1 MEGMQERAPPLSQDQ
16 RVKLLR
22 LVGEYKVL
30 QDRSTNPALIGKKAH
45 AWEEVRKAFTAINPD
60 SHRRTV
66 DQLRRCYS
74 RIKMSVKKEESMF
87 KKLLKQTG
95 GGKPPT
101 PPSFSEEH
109 DLLSEMMPGEI
120 KMGQGAFDTFFVVS
134 PNQPLEDDDDLH
146 PSLDDPLVLSTQIL
160 DMPDSFAPLPSTSS
174 SSVGTF
180 FSGTPNYDVP
190 AKVAPIPHPSTSAMS
205 SVTPNNP
212 DAPLPSTSN
221 PAFIAAIP
229 HPSTSAAATYTK
241 HKIPRKTPPS
251 ATPTSSGNKPKRG
264 RFAMEYDSYRRKQ
277 DEYYE
282 LLIEQTKIEHKEQMR
297 VYEKEIEVADLKKK
311 LCVDVSRREDTGI
324 AVSSTLTAN
333 CVPALRSNITG
344 YFSPLMVSEGL
355 PLVVLPPTVMTL
367 GTGLSDFDSDDSF
380 DDSCDDHDY
389 VQ

>member
-22 LVGEYKVL
+22 LVGEHKVL

-66 DQLRRCYS
+66 DQLRSGRSYRPMYVQIS
-74 RIKMSVKKEESMF
+74 RQYLF
-87 KKLLKQTG
+87 T
-95 GGKPPT
+95 
-101 PPSFSEEH
+101 
-109 DLLSEMMPGEI
+109 
-120 KMGQGAFDTFFVVS
+120 A
-134 PNQPLEDDDDLH
+134 LEDEDDDLH

-264 RFAMEYDSYRRKQ
+264 RFAME
-277 DEYYE
+277 
-282 LLIEQTKIEHKEQMR
+282 
-297 VYEKEIEVADLKKK
+297 
-311 LCVDVSRREDTGI
+311 
-324 AVSSTLTAN
+324 
-333 CVPALRSNITG
+333 
-344 YFSPLMVSEGL
+344 
-355 PLVVLPPTVMTL
+355 
-367 GTGLSDFDSDDSF
+367 
-380 DDSCDDHDY
+380 
-389 VQ
+389 